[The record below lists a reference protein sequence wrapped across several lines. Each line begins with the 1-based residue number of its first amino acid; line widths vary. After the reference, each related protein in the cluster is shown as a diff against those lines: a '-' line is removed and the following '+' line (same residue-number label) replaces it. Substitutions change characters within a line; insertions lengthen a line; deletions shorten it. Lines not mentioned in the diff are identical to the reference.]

1 MQELCDEIGGEGF
14 AEFLLDLVD
23 GIVSS
28 EIAQGLGF
36 SGGELM
42 VMVVIWGVEDE
53 LVGVSL
59 LAEFPV
65 SCYIGTNPVVI
76 HSLLVPD
83 KR

>member
-1 MQELCDEIGGEGF
+1 LQELFDEIRGESF
-14 AEFLLDLVD
+14 AEFLLNLVD
-23 GIVSS
+23 GIMSG

-53 LVGVSL
+53 LAGVSL

-65 SCYIGTNPVVI
+65 GC
-76 HSLLVPD
+76 
-83 KR
+83 